1 MVLDPGEDCMDRTD
15 VDGVGGS
22 SSTTDLTGPEPRP
35 DPRKTTTT
43 DSTGLEN
50 TSPEPPITTTN
61 TGLENTSPEPPIT
74 TTNTGLENT
83 SPEPPITTT
92 NTGLENTSPEPPI
105 TNSTRLENTSP
116 EPPITNS
123 TGLENTSPEP
133 PITNSTRLENT
144 SPEPPITNSTGLEN
158 TKPDAPKTTTNST
171 PTRTEETRPD
181 TTKTTTN
188 STPTR
193 TEETRPDTTKTTT
206 NSTPTRTEETRPDT
220 TKTTTNSTPTR
231 TEETRP
237 DTTKTTTNST
247 PTRTEETRPDTTKTA
262 KRTEERTADPPTTTN
277 TRLHART
284 SRVTKRERVSNS
296 HNGPQPQPQSLVADV
311 SLTPSPRA
319 SVGSST
325 NSSRSVLPYD
335 GPVGSLRRDVTVATA
350 SSRNKVA
357 TRPALRRPLSLDV
370 TPLRLR
376 GSEPALDRGVL
387 QPPWRSAG
395 GPSTAPSPPARSL
408 TSPSLGPGGWMRRS
422 ESTCTVNNS
431 SMGLRATRGRMR
443 PATSLPH
450 IARGFGGASPLP
462 LPSTPRG
469 PCLLVALRPINLDQE
484 RQAFFQSDYK
494 YDPQFEYST
503 LEPSAVLEKYKDGSD
518 LFLAQAVGIMECIL
532 RKFGNYENFEEVTG
546 GSILPKSRVW
556 AAARKY
562 LQKENCVGEVV
573 VCLSDELLS
582 QAVMMVESCRP
593 TLTINLSGA
602 RQHWLE
608 GMLRHEIGTHYLRGV
623 NNNLQ
628 PWSTSAGR
636 KQYGLKPANPTEEG
650 LASLHSV
657 LLRKQPYLWRAAL
670 LYYTVYHATRMG
682 FSQLFSHIAQFV
694 QDPAVRWEYCLRAK
708 RGQTDTSE
716 PGCFSK
722 DQVYLDGILRILRH
736 RRNIDFKMLTSLGK
750 VSFEDVERLRHIAV
764 LRRTRIPHF
773 MQDQEKYLQNLDNI
787 VTVNELS
794 DAQLREL
801 LP

>member
-1 MVLDPGEDCMDRTD
+1 MVLDPGEDCMDRTC

-50 TSPEPPITTTN
+50 TSPEPPKTTTN
-61 TGLENTSPEPPIT
+61 NSTGLENTSPEPPK
-74 TTNTGLENT
+74 TTNN
-83 SPEPPITTT
+83 
-92 NTGLENTSPEPPI
+92 
-105 TNSTRLENTSP
+105 NSTRLENTSP
-116 EPPITNS
+116 EPPKTTTN
-123 TGLENTSPEP
+123 
-133 PITNSTRLENT
+133 NSTRLENT
-144 SPEPPITNSTGLEN
+144 SPEPPKITTNNSTRLENTSSEPPKTTTNNSTRLENTSSEPPITNSTGLEN

-193 TEETRPDTTKTTT
+193 TEETRPGTTKTTT
-206 NSTPTRTEETRPDT
+206 NSTPTRTEETRPGT

-237 DTTKTTTNST
+237 GTTKTTTNST
-247 PTRTEETRPDTTKTA
+247 PTRTEETRPGTA
-262 KRTEERTADPPTTTN
+262 KRTEEPTADPPTTTN

-335 GPVGSLRRDVTVATA
+335 GPVVSLRRDVTVATA

-387 QPPWRSAG
+387 QPPWRSTG

-503 LEPSAVLEKYKDGSD
+503 PEPSAVLEKYKDGSD
-518 LFLAQAVGIMECIL
+518 LFLAQVGL
-532 RKFGNYENFEEVTG
+532 
-546 GSILPKSRVW
+546 SVW
-556 AAARKY
+556 QRSY
-562 LQKENCVGEVV
+562 
-573 VCLSDELLS
+573 
-582 QAVMMVESCRP
+582 
-593 TLTINLSGA
+593 
-602 RQHWLE
+602 
-608 GMLRHEIGTHYLRGV
+608 
-623 NNNLQ
+623 
-628 PWSTSAGR
+628 
-636 KQYGLKPANPTEEG
+636 
-650 LASLHSV
+650 
-657 LLRKQPYLWRAAL
+657 
-670 LYYTVYHATRMG
+670 
-682 FSQLFSHIAQFV
+682 
-694 QDPAVRWEYCLRAK
+694 
-708 RGQTDTSE
+708 
-716 PGCFSK
+716 
-722 DQVYLDGILRILRH
+722 
-736 RRNIDFKMLTSLGK
+736 LTS
-750 VSFEDVERLRHIAV
+750 SSHR
-764 LRRTRIPHF
+764 
-773 MQDQEKYLQNLDNI
+773 
-787 VTVNELS
+787 
-794 DAQLREL
+794 
-801 LP
+801 

>member
-50 TSPEPPITTTN
+50 TSPEPPKTTN
-61 TGLENTSPEPPIT
+61 N
-74 TTNTGLENT
+74 
-83 SPEPPITTT
+83 
-92 NTGLENTSPEPPI
+92 
-105 TNSTRLENTSP
+105 NSTRLENTSP
-116 EPPITNS
+116 EPP
-123 TGLENTSPEP
+123 
-133 PITNSTRLENT
+133 
-144 SPEPPITNSTGLEN
+144 
-158 TKPDAPKTTTNST
+158 KTTTNST
-171 PTRTEETRPD
+171 PT
-181 TTKTTTN
+181 K
-188 STPTR
+188 
-193 TEETRPDTTKTTT
+193 
-206 NSTPTRTEETRPDT
+206 
-220 TKTTTNSTPTR
+220 
-231 TEETRP
+231 
-237 DTTKTTTNST
+237 
-247 PTRTEETRPDTTKTA
+247 TEETRPDTTKTA
-262 KRTEERTADPPTTTN
+262 KRTEEPTADPPTTTN

-311 SLTPSPRA
+311 SLTPSPRS

-325 NSSRSVLPYD
+325 NSYRSVLPFD
-335 GPVGSLRRDVTVATA
+335 GPVVSLRRDVTVATA

-387 QPPWRSAG
+387 QPPWHSAG

-503 LEPSAVLEKYKDGSD
+503 PEPSAVLEKYKDGSD

-773 MQDQEKYLQNLDNI
+773 MQDQEKYLQHLDHI